1 MAIPNPNPNIAD
13 GIKSDN
19 KTYSSNKI
27 ESLIK
32 TATELP
38 IPETG
43 DSGKVLAVNSGED
56 GYELIEL
63 PTYPTFTKK
72 NYTAT
77 LASNEGVKPYAS
89 YVLVQIGADIE
100 AYGAVAA
107 VVINSTQYDQII
119 TYGLNPANGDLRVY
133 GTKTGDVT
141 VTIIFSDITTAT

>member
-27 ESLIK
+27 ESLISA
-32 TATELP
+32 ATELP
-38 IPETG
+38 TPEEG
-43 DSGKVLAVNSGED
+43 DAGKVLAVNSDED
-56 GYELIEL
+56 GYELTSIVN
-63 PTYPTFTKK
+63 FTKK

-77 LASNEGVKPYAS
+77 LASNEGVTPYAS
-89 YVLVQIGADIE
+89 YVLIQIGADIE
-100 AYGAVAA
+100 AYGPVAA

-119 TYGLNPANGDLRVY
+119 TYGLNPDNGDLRVY

-141 VTIIFSDITTAT
+141 VTVIYADITTAT

>member
-27 ESLIK
+27 ESLISA
-32 TATELP
+32 ATELP
-38 IPETG
+38 IPEAG
-43 DSGKVLAVNSGED
+43 DAGKVLTVNSDED
-56 GYELIEL
+56 GYELDGIVN
-63 PTYPTFTKK
+63 FTKK

-77 LASNEGVKPYAS
+77 LASNEGVTPYSS
-89 YVLVQIGADIE
+89 YVLIQIGADIE
-100 AYGAVAA
+100 AYGPVAA

-133 GTKTGDVT
+133 GTKTGDITVT
-141 VTIIFSDITTAT
+141 VIYGDIPTAT